1 MKADVYT
8 KIVLTVIA
16 IALVANFFKGT
27 DIVTTAQAHPST
39 LPAPTVMQQT
49 QTIDVN
55 IVSVNGKPLL
65 ERMVDTKTGKAALLP
80 FSIENTNAAVDVNLS
95 HFAGAKFGKHYSL
108 YGSEIYYLP
117 VTNNYDNIISSS
129 YKSNWLFEKK

>member
-16 IALVANFFKGT
+16 LALVANFFKGT
-27 DIVTTAQAHPST
+27 DIITTAQAHPST
-39 LPAPTVMQQT
+39 LPAPTIMQQT

-80 FSIENTNAAVDVNLS
+80 FSIENANTTVDVNLS
-95 HFAGAKFGKHYSL
+95 QFAGVKLNTYHS
-108 YGSEIYYLP
+108 YYRKMYYIP
-117 VTNNYDNIISSS
+117 VSNNYDNIDNS